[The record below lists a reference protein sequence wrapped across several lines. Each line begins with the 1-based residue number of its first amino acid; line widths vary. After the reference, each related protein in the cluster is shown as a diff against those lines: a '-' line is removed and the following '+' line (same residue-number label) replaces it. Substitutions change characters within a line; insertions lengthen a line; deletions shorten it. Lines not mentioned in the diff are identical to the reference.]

1 MKPIQDL
8 INEHEAVKLTL
19 KILDIDK
26 ENNVLFPIG
35 DSRLSEGKKA
45 ELWEG
50 FETIEKQKIGVGK
63 HEEFHKMLEHLESL
77 YLK

>member
-8 INEHEAVKLTL
+8 IMEHEAVKLTL
-19 KILDIDK
+19 KILDVDK

-35 DSRLSEGKKA
+35 DNRLSEEKK
-45 ELWEG
+45 EKLWKG

-63 HEEFHKMLEHLESL
+63 HEEFHKMLDHLESV

>member
-1 MKPIQDL
+1 MCY
-8 INEHEAVKLTL
+8 
-19 KILDIDK
+19 
-26 ENNVLFPIG
+26 FPFG
-35 DSRLSEGKKA
+35 DNRLSEEKKA

-63 HEEFHKMLEHLESL
+63 HEEFHKMLEYLESV